1 VVVSR
6 LARLA
11 SVGMGAGM
19 IVAARAAVAAR
30 RSSRTRA
37 AGSVIVVCG
46 GCELELE
53 GRLMHDSKTAP
64 GAMWDTD
71 GTARAT
77 VPNAWALPA
86 GPLEIGGSCPGATA
100 ACSGCYAAVLEAAY
114 SSLRGMLEGNL
125 ASIEHALDC
134 GGIGTAAALLQMVVE
149 RSADLQRADGV
160 ERPSFRWHADGDIFS
175 ERYARA
181 MRRAILATGDVDH
194 WCYTRT
200 LGAVRILAGT
210 RGLRLFVSA
219 DCDNVERAARVAV
232 RHRVPLAYLAD
243 DYAARRQLLERAR
256 AATRGAVLE
265 AVNCPATDRWQR
277 DGHGP
282 AHIVGPDRRRSSLE
296 RGGPA
301 IGACIACGLCLPGG
315 LERSVVFMR
324 HGRARDALGSVQRVR
339 IGARS

>member
-1 VVVSR
+1 
-6 LARLA
+6 
-11 SVGMGAGM
+11 MN
-19 IVAARAAVAAR
+19 
-30 RSSRTRA
+30 
-37 AGSVIVVCG
+37 
-46 GCELELE
+46 
-53 GRLMHDSKTAP
+53 DSKTAP
-64 GAMWDTD
+64 GVRWDLD

-86 GPLEIGGSCPGATA
+86 GPLEWGGSCPGATA
-100 ACSGCYAAVLEAAY
+100 ACRGCYAAVLEAAY
-114 SSLRGMLEGNL
+114 SSLRVMLEGNL
-125 ASIEHALDC
+125 EAVRHALEC
-134 GGIGTAAALLQMVVE
+134 GGIGTAARLLEGAVR

-175 ERYARA
+175 DQYARA
-181 MRRAILATGDVDH
+181 MRRAILATGEVDH

-219 DCDNVERAARVAV
+219 DSENVERAARVAV
-232 RHRVPLAYLAD
+232 RHGVPLAYLAD
-243 DYAARRQLLERAR
+243 DLEARARLLERAA
-256 AATRGAVLE
+256 AATGGAVLE

-296 RGGPA
+296 RGGAA

-324 HGRARDALGSVQRVR
+324 HGSARDALGSVARVR
-339 IGARS
+339 LGAFA

>member
-1 VVVSR
+1 
-6 LARLA
+6 
-11 SVGMGAGM
+11 MNGA
-19 IVAARAAVAAR
+19 IVAARSAVAER

-37 AGSVIVVCG
+37 QRSVIVGCYGCG
-46 GCELELE
+46 VDLE
-53 GRLMHDSKTAP
+53 GRLMNDAKTAP
-64 GAMWDTD
+64 GARWGAD

-86 GPLEIGGSCPGATA
+86 GPLEWGGSCPGATA
-100 ACSGCYAAVLEAAY
+100 ACSGCYAAVLESAY
-114 SSLRGMLEGNL
+114 SPFRVMLEGNL
-125 ASIEHALDC
+125 EAVRHALEC
-134 GGIGTAAALLQMVVE
+134 GGIGTAAALLEAVVE

-175 ERYARA
+175 EQYARA
-181 MRRAILATGDVDH
+181 IRRAILGTPGVDH

-219 DCDNVERAARVAV
+219 DRVNVERAARVAA
-232 RHRVPLAYLAD
+232 RHGVPLAYLAD
-243 DYAARRQLLERAR
+243 DLEARARLLERAA
-256 AATRGAVLE
+256 AATGGAVLE

-301 IGACIACGLCLPGG
+301 IGACVACGLCLPGG

-324 HGRARDALGSVQRVR
+324 HGTARDALGSVHRVR
-339 IGARS
+339 IGARA

>member
-1 VVVSR
+1 MS
-6 LARLA
+6 
-11 SVGMGAGM
+11 GA
-19 IVAARAAVAAR
+19 IVAARAANGQR
-30 RSSRTRA
+30 RASRNRA
-37 AGSVIVVCG
+37 AGSVIVACG
-46 GCELELE
+46 GCGCDLE

-64 GAMWDTD
+64 GARWDAD

-77 VPNAWALPA
+77 VPNSWALPA

-125 ASIEHALDC
+125 EAVRHALDC
-134 GGIGTAAALLQMVVE
+134 GGIGTAARLLEAVVE
-149 RSADLQRADGV
+149 RSADLQRVDGV

-200 LGAVRILAGT
+200 LGAVRILAGV

-219 DCDNVERAARVAV
+219 DSENVERAARVAV
-232 RHRVPLAYLAD
+232 RHGVPLAYLAD
-243 DYAARRQLLERAR
+243 DLEARARLLERAA
-256 AATRGAVLE
+256 AATGGAVLE

-296 RGGPA
+296 RGGA
-301 IGACIACGLCLPGG
+301 AVGACMACGLCLPGG

-324 HGRARDALGSVQRVR
+324 HGRARDALGSVARVR
-339 IGARS
+339 IGGAS

>member
-1 VVVSR
+1 
-6 LARLA
+6 
-11 SVGMGAGM
+11 MNGA
-19 IVAARAAVAAR
+19 IVAARSATAER
-30 RSSRTRA
+30 RSSRNRA
-37 AGSVIVVCG
+37 AGSVIVACG
-46 GCELELE
+46 GCGLDLE

-64 GAMWDTD
+64 GARWDAD

-86 GPLEIGGSCPGATA
+86 GPLEWGGSCPGATA
-100 ACSGCYAAVLEAAY
+100 ACSACYAATLEAAY
-114 SSLRGMLEGNL
+114 SSLRVMLEGNFE
-125 ASIEHALDC
+125 AIRHALEC
-134 GGIGTAAALLQMVVE
+134 GGIGTAAALLEAVVE

-175 ERYARA
+175 EQYARA
-181 MRRAILATGDVDH
+181 MRRAILATPGVDH

-200 LGAVRILAGT
+200 LGAVRILAET

-219 DCDNVERAARVAV
+219 DRVNVERAARVAA
-232 RHRVPLAYLAD
+232 RHGVPLAYLAD
-243 DYAARRQLLERAR
+243 GDLERASLLERAR
-256 AATRGAVLE
+256 GAADIIE

-296 RGGPA
+296 RGGAA
-301 IGACIACGLCLPGG
+301 IGACVACGLCLPGG

-324 HGRARDALGSVQRVR
+324 HGTARDALGSVRRVR

>member
-1 VVVSR
+1 
-6 LARLA
+6 
-11 SVGMGAGM
+11 MT
-19 IVAARAAVAAR
+19 AARAAVLER

-37 AGSVIVVCG
+37 QGTTSTVCD
-46 GCELELE
+46 GCGCDLEA
-53 GRLMHDSKTAP
+53 RLMHDSKTAP
-64 GAMWDTD
+64 GARWDTD

-100 ACSGCYAAVLEAAY
+100 ACAGCYAAVLEAAY

-125 ASIEHALDC
+125 EAVRHALEC
-134 GGIGTAAALLQMVVE
+134 GGIGTAARLLEGAVR
-149 RSADLQRADGV
+149 RSADLQRVDGV
-160 ERPSFRWHADGDIFS
+160 DRPSFRWHADGDIFS

-200 LGAVRILAGT
+200 LGAVRILAGV

-219 DCDNVERAARVAV
+219 DSENVERAARVAV
-232 RHRVPLAYLAD
+232 RHGVPLAYLAD
-243 DYAARRQLLERAR
+243 DLEARGRLLERAA
-256 AATRGAVLE
+256 AATGGAVLE

-296 RGGPA
+296 RGGA
-301 IGACIACGLCLPGG
+301 AVGACIACGLCLPGG

-324 HGRARDALGSVQRVR
+324 HGRARDALGSVARVR
-339 IGARS
+339 IGGAS